1 MKTMKTAVVSA
12 VCMAAAAA
20 TIGFAA
26 PAHADAS
33 PVNLA
38 VTDDVRAQ
46 LLQAGATLTS
56 HPASEYTGLE
66 PGNTYYAYDPNSETY
81 WAAAA
86 LSGPKTFD
94 AGVMLQDANSYIMF
108 RKSGQGGTWVPF
120 RVGYG
125 PGAAMPPDGNCPLPP
140 AIHDLWQFMPGFCTP
155 PR

>member
-1 MKTMKTAVVSA
+1 MRAVIVAVSSVIVSGFLSVPA
-12 VCMAAAAA
+12 V
-20 TIGFAA
+20 
-26 PAHADAS
+26 AHADAP
-33 PVNLA
+33 PVNLP

-46 LLQAGATLTS
+46 LLQAGATLTD
-56 HPASEYTGLE
+56 HPASEYAGLK
-66 PGNTYYAYDPNSETY
+66 PGKTYYAYDPNSDTY

-94 AGVMLQDANSYIMF
+94 AGVMLQDANSYMMF
-108 RKSGQGGTWVPF
+108 RKSGQGGTWVPI

-140 AIHDLWQFMPGFCTP
+140 AIHDLWQLMPGFCAP